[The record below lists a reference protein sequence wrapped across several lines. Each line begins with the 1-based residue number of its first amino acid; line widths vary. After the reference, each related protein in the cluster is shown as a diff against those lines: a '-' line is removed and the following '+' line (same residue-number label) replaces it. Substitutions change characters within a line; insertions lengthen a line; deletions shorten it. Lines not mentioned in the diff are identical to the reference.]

1 MHTLP
6 EEKASCFL
14 FVLLT
19 HVWKCCCGF
28 VMTFVAWVIDTLRK
42 RHGFMTRHSE
52 RAPAVNLTPL
62 WIVFDIAET
71 FCWYEHLVMMFRHV
85 SRIMQ
90 MAVYLFFD
98 TTPHYRCYIVT
109 VVFSIPM
116 PRTQIVWAVVKM
128 FLIHICK
135 STCPFIEIFLPRG
148 FTMQLPGG
156 IFLIHFN
163 NKTIYL

>member
-1 MHTLP
+1 MFWNVAVDLKWLLWHG
-6 EEKASCFL
+6 
-14 FVLLT
+14 LLT
-19 HVWKCCCGF
+19 HWEKDMVLWHAIQSGRLL
-28 VMTFVAWVIDTLRK
+28 WIW
-42 RHGFMTRHSE
+42 H
-52 RAPAVNLTPL
+52 PL

-116 PRTQIVWAVVKM
+116 PRTEIVWAVVKM

-135 STCPFIEIFLPRG
+135 RTCPFIEIFLPRG

-156 IFLIHFN
+156 FFIYVFHNKIIQMLKHF
-163 NKTIYL
+163 Y